1 MENYQC
7 TPSRG
12 TAAVPRVLCRRRHC
26 WPQAASVSFS
36 FVSEVPSKERAR
48 ERAKATFKQVRSQ
61 EVECPSSIAPRKS
74 TVVGHRNEAR
84 LKSRLADTSF
94 GHFGVLAEL

>member
-36 FVSEVPSKERAR
+36 FVSEVPSEERAR
-48 ERAKATFKQVRSQ
+48 KEREQVRSQ